1 MMGFR
6 EGSDIS
12 WATCSVYDEEIT
24 KHGQFGA
31 GWGKY

>member
-12 WATCSVYDEEIT
+12 WAICSVYDEEII

-31 GWGKY
+31 GWGKS